1 MNIIEIINLTKDY
14 GSKRGI
20 FDINLEVRKGE
31 IFGFVG
37 TNGSGKTTTIRN
49 MMGFIRPDHGSVR
62 ILNQEVSYNTTQL
75 MRHIGYIP
83 GEISFPDIG
92 DGNAFI
98 KSQAEMINLKNM
110 DYANYLIEKLGL
122 DTSAN
127 LKRMSKGMKQKT
139 AIVAGFMAKP
149 DILILDEPSTG
160 LDPLMREIF
169 VDILI
174 ESKQRGA
181 TIFMSSHVFEE
192 VEKTC
197 DRVAL
202 LHNGK
207 IIDIVDMKKI
217 RHNEVKT
224 YKIGF
229 ETGAD
234 YHKFIKD
241 NFNLVSKKDEYLQ
254 ATVDVMDQQ
263 INVFMENLSKYD
275 VKYINEIKY
284 TLEKYFL
291 EKINEE
297 IKND

>member
-1 MNIIEIINLTKDY
+1 MSIIEISNLTKDY
-14 GSKRGI
+14 GSSRGI
-20 FDINLEVRKGE
+20 FNINLEVNKGE

-49 MMGFIRPDHGSVR
+49 MMGFIRPDHGSVK
-62 ILNQEVSYNTTQL
+62 ILNQEVSFNTTQL
-75 MRHIGYIP
+75 MKHIGYIP
-83 GEISFPDIG
+83 GEISYPDIG
-92 DGNAFI
+92 DGDAFI
-98 KSQAEMINLKNM
+98 KSQAEMINLKDM
-110 DYANYLIEKLGL
+110 DYANYLIAKLGL

-174 ESKQRGA
+174 EAKQRGA

-207 IIDIVDMKKI
+207 VIDIVDMKKI
-217 RHNEVKT
+217 RHNEIKT
-224 YKIGF
+224 YKVGF
-229 ETGAD
+229 KIEKEYQD
-234 YHKFIKD
+234 FIKH
-241 NFNLVSKKDEYLQ
+241 NIYLISKRDKYLQ
-254 ATVDVMDQQ
+254 VIVDIMDQQ
-263 INVFMENLSKYD
+263 INEFMQILSKYD
-275 VKYINEIKY
+275 VKYINEVKY

-297 IKND
+297 NKK

>member
-1 MNIIEIINLTKDY
+1 MSIIEISNLTKDY
-14 GSKRGI
+14 GSSRGI
-20 FDINLEVRKGE
+20 FNINLEVNKGE

-49 MMGFIRPDHGSVR
+49 MMGFIRPDHGSVK
-62 ILNQEVSYNTTQL
+62 ILNQEVSFNTTQL
-75 MRHIGYIP
+75 MKHIGYIP
-83 GEISFPDIG
+83 GEISYPDIG
-92 DGNAFI
+92 DGDAFI
-98 KSQAEMINLKNM
+98 KSQAEMINLKDM
-110 DYANYLIEKLGL
+110 DYANYLIAKLGL

-174 ESKQRGA
+174 EAKQRGA

-207 IIDIVDMKKI
+207 VIDIVDMKKI
-217 RHNEVKT
+217 RHNEIKT
-224 YKIGF
+224 YKVGF
-229 ETGAD
+229 QIEKEYQD
-234 YHKFIKD
+234 FIKH
-241 NFNLVSKKDEYLQ
+241 NIYLISKRDKYLQ
-254 ATVDVMDQQ
+254 VIVDIMDQQ
-263 INVFMENLSKYD
+263 INEFMQILSKYD
-275 VKYINEIKY
+275 VKYINEVKY

-297 IKND
+297 NKK